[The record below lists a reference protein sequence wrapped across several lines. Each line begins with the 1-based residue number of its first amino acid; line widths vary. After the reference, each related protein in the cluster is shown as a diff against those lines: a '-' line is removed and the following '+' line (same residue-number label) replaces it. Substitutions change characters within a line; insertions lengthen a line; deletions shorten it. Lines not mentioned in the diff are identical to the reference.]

1 MVQGALD
8 AVGGYNTD
16 VVFFGDD
23 TDFAMLTSSV
33 PTGHSANGQE
43 RLASMAGLWV
53 VGALA
58 LKAWSGTDAARR

>member
-1 MVQGALD
+1 VQGALD

-53 VGALA
+53 VRALA
-58 LKAWSGTDAARR
+58 

>member
-1 MVQGALD
+1 MVQGLWMLSE
-8 AVGGYNTD
+8 
-16 VVFFGDD
+16 VFFGDD

-58 LKAWSGTDAARR
+58 